1 MKKLLILGLFLFVG
15 GLVGNAILYATGNDA
30 ILNTKDYKKT
40 ETFSSSEF
48 DNIFINSKEHGADIN
63 IVTTDSNEVK
73 VVMEGKIPVGVKEK
87 SSLESRVFNNTLF
100 IEPIS
105 FFNSKRN
112 QIKFNING
120 DLKMNIY
127 IPNKV
132 FDDFSIQSQVG
143 RINVQDINVNML
155 KIDSETGRIT
165 VNRVTA
171 QDSVITSHV
180 GKIELYELSGN
191 VNSSTNTGAIE
202 LRTKELSKVTRL
214 KTDVGEIEVH
224 LLKLPSDLKIDAN
237 TDIGSID
244 ISIPGLDEKSE
255 NRSLTKTIG
264 NGSNQLILETSTGS
278 ISVQ

>member
-40 ETFSSSEF
+40 ETFNSSEF

-73 VVMEGKIPVGVKEK
+73 VVMEGKIPLGVKEK

-105 FFNSKRN
+105 FFKSKRN

-120 DLKMNIY
+120 DLKINIY

-180 GKIELYELSGN
+180 GKIDLFELSGN

-214 KTDVGEIEVH
+214 KTDVGKIDVH
-224 LLKLPSDLKIDAN
+224 LLKLPTDLKIDAN

-244 ISIPGLDEKSE
+244 ISIPGIAEKSS
-255 NRSLTKTIG
+255 NRSLTKVIG
-264 NGSNQLILETSTGS
+264 NGSDQLILETSTGS
-278 ISVQ
+278 ISVR